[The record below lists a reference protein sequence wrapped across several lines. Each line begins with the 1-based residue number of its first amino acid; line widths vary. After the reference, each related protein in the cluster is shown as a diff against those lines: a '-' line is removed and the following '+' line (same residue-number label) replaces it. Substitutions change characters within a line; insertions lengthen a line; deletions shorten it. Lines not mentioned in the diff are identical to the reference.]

1 MSNPDSGLPLAQKF
15 RNQATLEVISI
26 AARFDKK
33 TDQHVILWKE
43 IQRAFEN
50 AKRITYNG
58 HLVSFLMDDDFEEV
72 EKGASAP
79 LETSSPPQDIVGY
92 IPSASEGSIDV
103 AVKLQY
109 GAKLIQ

>member
-58 HLVSFLMDDDFEEV
+58 HLVSFLMDDDFEDRVSFLMWSRRV

-103 AVKLQY
+103 A
-109 GAKLIQ
+109 